1 MTIPAPAAPALPD
14 DLEAVLR
21 RLRLPHIRRVAP
33 EVLATARAQRW
44 EPAEVLRALLAAEA
58 DGRERS
64 AAATRRAAAGF
75 PTGKTFSSWDETACS
90 IPAATQA
97 ALRSLEW
104 VARAE
109 KPGGMRPVGH
119 REKLLPRSPRPSR
132 SGTGNESRLV
142 LPRVAR
148 RGHAPLPRR

>member
-64 AAATRRAAAGF
+64 A
-75 PTGKTFSSWDETACS
+75 
-90 IPAATQA
+90 
-97 ALRSLEW
+97 
-104 VARAE
+104 
-109 KPGGMRPVGH
+109 GGHP
-119 REKLLPRSPRPSR
+119 
-132 SGTGNESRLV
+132 
-142 LPRVAR
+142 AR
-148 RGHAPLPRR
+148 RGWLPDRQDVLLVGRDRMLDPCGHPGGAAQPGMGRPGRETWWHAARRAPGKASSSKPSAKPQWNRQ